1 MISRVDF
8 LAYLKAAGLVA
19 VATVPAVVIVVMT
32 PLESVSAIY
41 MLPGLVAAVWYG
53 TGPAVAAALLGAVMT
68 SLFYPPLFSIEV
80 VRPSQIFDLV
90 ISLIVALTISR
101 LAGHLRAQM
110 LRVREDE
117 RRVRQLYGLS
127 SEIAGAGDVAAIY
140 DIVAAHMA
148 EALARDV
155 VLFAASGGQSWQAI
169 GHPAAAVPPAVL
181 SEAARSFAE
190 ARGQPGSLDVAM
202 ADLPMGG
209 RWLLC
214 GLGKP
219 GPLQAV
225 LAVAMSSD
233 SHDPSGEIVANAR
246 SILEEG
252 ARSLER
258 LGLTRALEERQLR
271 QRTDVL
277 RDILMESVS
286 HELRTPLASILGSA
300 SVLSTAPAV
309 SAEPR
314 LSDLSKAIASEA
326 GRLDRR
332 IQNLLD
338 VTRIRAGALQPR
350 FDEVDPADIV
360 NGALDSTA
368 ERLAGR
374 RVTLALARDLP
385 FVRVDPVLV
394 EQALINILENA
405 AKFASSD
412 ARIAIGAEVQARRLA
427 IAVQDD
433 GPGLDRHEAAQI
445 FERFHRGERHA
456 DIAGGSGLGL
466 TIAKTF
472 IEANGGS
479 IEPSSEGPG
488 KGTTMRIWL
497 PLAPE
502 RRAKEQDDD

>member
-1 MISRVDF
+1 MISRIDP

-19 VATVPAVVIVVMT
+19 VATLPAVILVVLT

-41 MLPGLVAAVWYG
+41 MLPGLVAAIWYG

-68 SLFYPPLFSIEV
+68 SLFYPPLFSVMV
-80 VRPSQIFDLV
+80 VRPSQIVDLV
-90 ISLIVALTISR
+90 ISLIVALTIGR
-101 LAGHLRAQM
+101 LAGHLRAEM

-117 RRVRQLYGLS
+117 RRVRQLYDLS
-127 SEIAGAGDVAAIY
+127 SEIAGAADVAAIY

-148 EALARDV
+148 EALEREV
-155 VLFAASGGQSWQAI
+155 VLFAASEGQGWHAI
-169 GHPAAAVPPAVL
+169 RRSAAAVPATAL
-181 SEAARSFAE
+181 IEAARQFAE
-190 ARGQPGSLDVAM
+190 GRGRPDNPDVSV
-202 ADLPMGG
+202 ADLPAGG

-214 GLGKP
+214 GLGRP

-225 LAVAMSSD
+225 LAVAMGGD
-233 SHDPSGEIVANAR
+233 SHDPSGEIVASAR

-271 QRTDVL
+271 QRTDAL

-300 SVLSTAPAV
+300 SVLSTAPAI
-309 SAEPR
+309 SSEPR

-360 NGALDSTA
+360 NGALDSA
-368 ERLAGR
+368 VERLAGR
-374 RVTLALARDLP
+374 KVTLALARDLP
-385 FVRVDPVLV
+385 FVRVDPMLV

-405 AKFASSD
+405 AKFAPGD
-412 ARIAIGAEVQARRLA
+412 APIAISASERDGRLA
-427 IAVQDD
+427 IAVHDE
-433 GPGLDRHEAAQI
+433 GPGLDRHEAQQI

-466 TIAKTF
+466 AIAKTF
-472 IEANGGS
+472 VEANGGS
-479 IEPSSEGPG
+479 IEPLSEGPG
-488 KGTTMRIWL
+488 KGTTMRLWL
-497 PLAPE
+497 PLAVLRVGE
-502 RRAKEQDDD
+502 SDDD